1 MPKKPKNLAETRDR
15 VHLHRER
22 KKKKSAD
29 RYRRK
34 LKQMVRKIR
43 FAKYQQE
50 SEERIEYLD
59 RLIEELMRKL
69 EVYKKGIMRWL
80 LEKLLTSARALRTR
94 VTKKA
99 ERLRFWLEYARY
111 GYIPIVVKWTGTKIE
126 LYVDEK
132 IEERLMSPEYHD
144 LTRDALSVIFTDIL
158 RHKYKIDMKPEDL
171 ERLKGILAYMNERYK
186 APLREMPCKESKYMV
201 KLTPVTFHF
210 AKNYAVRFYVL
221 RYMPVNTIRNNAT
234 VIVTKPIDVYFSD
247 LRIRKPKREIIQV
260 STYAGDSGALSG
272 REDVVVSRDY
282 NREPRRLLKAYV
294 AMTLT
299 HRVTDSLARQLG
311 FRTRKTS
318 VKHCSIYF
326 SFIENQIYRGDKT
339 QEYWYRRRYPALMSR

>member
-1 MPKKPKNLAETRDR
+1 VAKKPKNLAETRDR
-15 VHLHRER
+15 IHLHRER
-22 KKKKSAD
+22 WKKKAVET
-29 RYRRK
+29 YRRK
-34 LKQMVRKIR
+34 FRKMVKRIR
-43 FAKYQQE
+43 FAKYQEE
-50 SEERIEYLD
+50 SEFRLEFLD
-59 RLIEELMRKL
+59 RWIEELTNKL
-69 EVYKKGIMRWL
+69 EVYQKGIRRWL
-80 LEKLLTSARALRTR
+80 YEKALISLRSLRTR
-94 VTKKA
+94 ITRRV

-111 GYIPIVVKWTGTKIE
+111 GYIPIMVKWTGTKIE

-144 LTRDALSVIFTDIL
+144 LTRDALAVIFADIL
-158 RHKYKIDMKPEDL
+158 RHKYRIEMKPEDL

-186 APLREMPCKESKYMV
+186 APLKELPCKESKFMV
-201 KLTPVTFHF
+201 KLTPVTFYF
-210 AKNYAVRFYVL
+210 ARGYAVRFYVL
-221 RYMPVNTIRNNAT
+221 RYMPVNTIRNDAR
-234 VIVTKPIDVYFSD
+234 VVVTKPMDVFFNA
-247 LRIRKPKREIIQV
+247 LRLRKPKREIVQV
-260 STYAGDSGALSG
+260 STYAGDSGALNG

-282 NREPRRLLKAYV
+282 NREPRRLLKSYV

-326 SFIENQIYRGDKT
+326 SFVENQIYRGDKT